1 MHVKTTEKSLPCYKY
16 PSKEL
21 RGRRYYTLLVMR
33 ETGSGKTTLLDAFVN
48 YLAGINFVDEIRV
61 KLK

>member
-16 PSKEL
+16 HSKEL